1 MSTVI
6 HVRTTARRRTMGRV
20 RAWMRL
26 VTVPCA
32 LAVAT
37 SGVSLLLA
45 SRDAASQASPDRTIR
60 LVVSVPAGSAGD
72 VMARVVA
79 NALAPELG
87 QPVIV
92 DNRAGA
98 DGIIAV
104 RQVAAAPPDG
114 QTLLFGFG
122 SQFAINPVLYA
133 SLPYDAKRDLVPV
146 TLVAHQVAAIA
157 VDQALPVAS
166 VRALVD
172 YSRSHPDTVNYGTS
186 TSTFMLMAE
195 SFKQQ
200 TGADMLH
207 VPFSG
212 SPQMLTALLSGA
224 IQVAFTTVQGLSP
237 QLKSGKFR
245 VLAVSGAARV
255 PQLPD
260 VPTFSE
266 VGLLDDVPVWTAV
279 FAPAGTPASTVGA
292 LNKAIVNVLRQP
304 SVREQFE
311 ATAQTVVG
319 STPGELA
326 DVVSRDLVRMDAVVK
341 RSGLPKR

>member
-1 MSTVI
+1 
-6 HVRTTARRRTMGRV
+6 
-20 RAWMRL
+20 
-26 VTVPCA
+26 
-32 LAVAT
+32 
-37 SGVSLLLA
+37 
-45 SRDAASQASPDRTIR
+45 
-60 LVVSVPAGSAGD
+60 
-72 VMARVVA
+72 MARVVA
-79 NALAPELG
+79 DALAPELG

-92 DNRAGA
+92 ENRAGA

-104 RQVAAAPPDG
+104 RHVASAPPDG

-133 SLPYDAKRDLVPV
+133 SLPYDAKRDFVPV
-146 TLVAHQVAAIA
+146 TLVAYQVAAIA
-157 VDQALPVAS
+157 VEQALPMAS

-212 SPQMLTALLSGA
+212 SPQLLTALLSGT
-224 IQVAFTTVQGLSP
+224 IQVAFMTVQGLAP

-245 VLAVSGAARV
+245 VLAVTGAARV

-260 VPTFSE
+260 VPTFTE
-266 VGLLDDVPVWTAV
+266 IGLRDDVPVWTAV
-279 FAPAGTPASTVGA
+279 FAPAGTPATVVA
-292 LNKAIVNVLRQP
+292 TLNKAIVNVLRQP
-304 SVREQFE
+304 SVRQQFE
-311 ATAQTVVG
+311 KTAQTVVG
-319 STPGELA
+319 STPAELA